1 MEIEHNLSKKRI
13 KENNKKALKF
23 SQNQTYYNRY
33 ISSLYNVITNK
44 LGSFQKNYFNRKSCL
59 DIGSREGV
67 QVLVLCL
74 IFDIISFTG
83 IERNEG
89 LVYKS
94 LRNYRCLSAII
105 ENLNLEVIKDEKNND
120 GHLSNNDEF
129 DLLEDLKKECG
140 ENRKQSDTFNN
151 NSRIKSSKEL
161 ILKSSNHNIINNVL
175 IQFIERELIDNSQYK
190 LKKIQTLPFIEF
202 KNTTLKYFITDQKYD
217 VITCFDHFDSF
228 WEISITEF
236 FDKAICLLNNNG
248 ILILEI
254 DSRVDYFDKCRI
266 NKDKDNF
273 TELKKFLSREYGH
286 KLYLINELYISC
298 NSNKGYDKPI
308 LVYQKIA

>member
-1 MEIEHNLSKKRI
+1 MEEQNLGKKRT
-13 KENNKKALKF
+13 KESNDKSLKF

-33 ISSLYNVITNK
+33 ISSLYDTITNK
-44 LGSFQKNYFNRKSCL
+44 LGSFQKNYFDRKSCL

-67 QVLVLCL
+67 QLLVLCL

-94 LRNYRCLSAII
+94 IRNYRCVSTII
-105 ENLNLEVIKDEKNND
+105 ENLSLEESKVENTNNANF
-120 GHLSNNDEF
+120 SNNDDY

-140 ENRKQSDTFNN
+140 ENRKQSDIYKNN
-151 NSRIKSSKEL
+151 INVKSSKDL
-161 ILKSSNHNIINNVL
+161 LLKSTNHNNVNNVL
-175 IQFIERELIDNSQYK
+175 LQFIERELIYNDQHK
-190 LKKIQTLPFIEF
+190 LKKIQSFPFIEF
-202 KNTTLKYFITDQKYD
+202 KNTTLKDFNTDKKYD

-228 WEISITEF
+228 LEITITEF
-236 FDKAICLLNNNG
+236 FDKAIGLMNNNG

-254 DSRVDYFDKCRI
+254 DSRVDYFNKCKI

-273 TELKKFLSREYGH
+273 KELKKFLSREYDH
-286 KLYLINELYISC
+286 NLYLINELYISS
-298 NSNKGYDKPI
+298 NSNKGYDKPL
-308 LVYQKIA
+308 LVYQKITF